1 MRRMSRVTPHS
12 PTPSASDRGEPLN
25 LARLCLEVHAA
36 DPATAARP
44 AFSFIG
50 DAPGGPAD
58 ARYRSE
64 SWSYGE
70 LWERV
75 AAIGRGLL
83 ARGLEPGDR
92 VLVRLPHSPEYAF
105 AFFGATL
112 AGLVPI
118 PASPQ
123 LTSEETEFLLA
134 DGAAAA
140 VISAAETRIAGFAGV
155 AVDLDELAEI
165 DGPGPL
171 PETRAEDPAFLVY
184 TSGTTARPK
193 GVLHAHRTIRG
204 RLLMREGW
212 EGFRPG
218 DVTLHAG
225 TLNWTYTLGVGLM
238 DPWLAGAHALLFGGR
253 YDAAGWPAIL
263 KRYGVTVFC
272 AVPTVYRQMLKY
284 GRPEDAGLT
293 ALRHGLCAGEPLPV
307 ALIEEWRSRVGT
319 DLYEAL
325 GMTELSTYISSG
337 PLTPVRPGSPG
348 RPQAGRRVA
357 ILPEDG
363 EGSDATRP
371 LPSGTA
377 GLLAAHRSDPGLML
391 GYWRRPEEERA
402 VYRGDWFVGG
412 DLATIDDDGYVWF
425 HGRADDIIKSFGYR
439 LSPVEIEAALA
450 THPSVAEAAV
460 VAVPVAEEKTL
471 VVAAIV
477 PQEGAVIGEPA
488 LRRHAE
494 QHLAGYKRPHEYRLV
509 EALPRTR
516 NGKVQRS
523 ALAREFTAAL
533 GGKERR

>member
-50 DAPGGPAD
+50 DAPGGPAGG
-58 ARYRSE
+58 RYRSE

-123 LTSEETEFLLA
+123 LTAEETEFLLA

-284 GRPEDAGLT
+284 GPPGGRRAHRAAPRP
-293 ALRHGLCAGEPLPV
+293 LRRRAAPGRAARGV
-307 ALIEEWRSRVGT
+307 ALPRRHRSLRGARHDGALHLHLLGAAHARAAGIARSPAGGAARRDPARGRRGRGCHAAPPERDGGPARRAPLRSRADARLLAPPRGGARR
-319 DLYEAL
+319 LPRRL
-325 GMTELSTYISSG
+325 
-337 PLTPVRPGSPG
+337 VRGG
-348 RPQAGRRVA
+348 RPRDDRRRRLRLVPRTRGRRHQVLRLPALAGRDRGGA
-357 ILPEDG
+357 R
-363 EGSDATRP
+363 DA
-371 LPSGTA
+371 S
-377 GLLAAHRSDPGLML
+377 
-391 GYWRRPEEERA
+391 
-402 VYRGDWFVGG
+402 
-412 DLATIDDDGYVWF
+412 
-425 HGRADDIIKSFGYR
+425 
-439 LSPVEIEAALA
+439 
-450 THPSVAEAAV
+450 SVAEAAV

-533 GGKERR
+533 GGKGRR